1 MKKLIRE
8 TPNDQFLGKTVRA
21 LGSKLSF
28 TDQVKEFHI
37 LMNQPVL
44 EKPQIPNMDRALLRV
59 ALIQEELNELKEAIE
74 AGDVVESLDALG
86 DLQYVVS
93 GSILEFGMEDIFLD
107 AFAEIHRSNMSKACP
122 DIEDAKLTQ
131 KHYLEKGAETYIT
144 ERDSKFFVLRKDN
157 HKQLKSITYSP
168 ANLKPFLSR

>member
-1 MKKLIRE
+1 MKKLLRE
-8 TPNDQFLGKTVRA
+8 IPNDQFLGKTVRT

-37 LMNQPVL
+37 LMKQPVL
-44 EKPQIPNMDRALLRV
+44 EKPQIPSMDRALLRV
-59 ALIQEELNELKEAIE
+59 ALIQEELDELKEAIE
-74 AGDVVESLDALG
+74 AGDLLESLDALG

-93 GSILEFGMEDIFLD
+93 GSVLEFGMEDVFID

-122 DIEDAKLTQ
+122 SLEDAELTQ
-131 KHYLEKGAETYIT
+131 KHYLEKSVDTYIV

-168 ANLKPFLSR
+168 ADLKPFLSR